1 MSSNTYKAGAIGVL
15 LFAGI
20 YPLFLHDLLF
30 VSLGIRRV
38 IQPIEDFPYL
48 CRRIRHE
55 RLEGCE
61 HMWLDNDARTLY
73 AACSSSASRSQWN
86 PS

>member
-1 MSSNTYKAGAIGVL
+1 MSSNTYKAAAIGVL
-15 LFAGI
+15 LFAGVW
-20 YPLFLHDLLF
+20 PLYLRDFIF

-38 IQPIEDFPYL
+38 IQPIEDFPYS

-61 HMWLDNDARTLY
+61 HMWIDNEARVLY
-73 AACSSSASRSQWN
+73 AACGSSAARVQWN